1 VCCRRKFYGV
11 LTGLNSLFILA
22 AMSNMS
28 AVIDIGFVRIAVRR
42 KE

>member
-1 VCCRRKFYGV
+1 MVF

-28 AVIDIGFVRIAVRR
+28 AVIDFGFVRIAVRR